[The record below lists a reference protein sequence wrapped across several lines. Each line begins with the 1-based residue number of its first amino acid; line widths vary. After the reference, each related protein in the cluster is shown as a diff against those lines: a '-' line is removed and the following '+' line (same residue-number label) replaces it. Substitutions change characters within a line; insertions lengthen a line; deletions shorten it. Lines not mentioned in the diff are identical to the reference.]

1 MLGICLYQQP
11 PGFSATRKHKQSD
24 VLSSIR
30 LWGRRKTFVHVI
42 ELSDVFILF
51 RHFGIH
57 QEAPEFV
64 EMSVEQEILET
75 GIKVVDLLAP
85 YAKGGK
91 IGKCVCSLMMHIVIS
106 VNILILVRLSVTSK
120 FPFWTS

>member
-1 MLGICLYQQP
+1 MIPNANTDFSGDRGMQFCVSTMLHS
-11 PGFSATRKHKQSD
+11 GFKSIP
-24 VLSSIR
+24 LS
-30 LWGRRKTFVHVI
+30 LC
-42 ELSDVFILF
+42 

-91 IGKCVCSLMMHIVIS
+91 IGMFSLDFAS
-106 VNILILVRLSVTSK
+106 STRRL
-120 FPFWTS
+120 

>member
-1 MLGICLYQQP
+1 MNVSP
-11 PGFSATRKHKQSD
+11 FRFS
-24 VLSSIR
+24 
-30 LWGRRKTFVHVI
+30 
-42 ELSDVFILF
+42 
-51 RHFGIH
+51 GIH

-91 IGKCVCSLMMHIVIS
+91 IGGCFLTSCILTSL
-106 VNILILVRLSVTSK
+106 L
-120 FPFWTS
+120 

>member
-1 MLGICLYQQP
+1 ML
-11 PGFSATRKHKQSD
+11 FS
-24 VLSSIR
+24 
-30 LWGRRKTFVHVI
+30 
-42 ELSDVFILF
+42 F

-91 IGKCVCSLMMHIVIS
+91 IGMCDLP
-106 VNILILVRLSVTSK
+106 N
-120 FPFWTS
+120 